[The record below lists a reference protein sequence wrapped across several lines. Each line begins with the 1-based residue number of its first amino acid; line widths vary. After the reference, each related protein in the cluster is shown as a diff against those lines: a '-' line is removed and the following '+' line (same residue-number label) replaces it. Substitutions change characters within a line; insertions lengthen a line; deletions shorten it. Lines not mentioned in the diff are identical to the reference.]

1 MRWSPAVVCSRSRV
15 VLSCTVVAV
24 YLGACLD
31 EPLPPGPAAARLVV
45 GWDPLACG
53 DPHRVALELDD
64 DSGARQSVSAPCN
77 LGGLSLGVSHYGSYR
92 GRIYAWALDAPAR
105 SIVPV
110 DLTIDQPI
118 VEWFVATPQ

>member
-1 MRWSPAVVCSRSRV
+1 MRWSPVVVCSRLLLAR
-15 VLSCTVVAV
+15 SCAVVAV
-24 YLGACLD
+24 CLAACLD
-31 EPLPPGPAAARLVV
+31 EPLAPGPSAARLIV

-77 LGGLSLGVSHYGSYR
+77 LGGLGLGISHYGIYR

-105 SIVPV
+105 TSTPV
-110 DLTIDQPI
+110 ELTIDQPI
-118 VEWFVATPQ
+118 VEWFVATPR